1 MKLWLQFGF
10 SNDRDFWGYFI
21 KLQTRS
27 KLAFLK
33 FCVFATRGKNCANH
47 SLTPHTI
54 LDTIVLYLQLHTSF
68 NIVLGQM
75 EKNYISGVKYG
86 LQEWPDDDGYNV
98 DVS

>member
-1 MKLWLQFGF
+1 M
-10 SNDRDFWGYFI
+10 GYFI

-27 KLAFLK
+27 NFAFLG
-33 FCVFATRGKNCANH
+33 FFAHATQRKNCANR

-54 LDTIVLYLQLHTSF
+54 LDTVFLYLQFHMSF

-75 EKNYISGVKYG
+75 ERNYLSGVKYG
-86 LQEWPDDDGYNV
+86 LREWPGDDGYNV